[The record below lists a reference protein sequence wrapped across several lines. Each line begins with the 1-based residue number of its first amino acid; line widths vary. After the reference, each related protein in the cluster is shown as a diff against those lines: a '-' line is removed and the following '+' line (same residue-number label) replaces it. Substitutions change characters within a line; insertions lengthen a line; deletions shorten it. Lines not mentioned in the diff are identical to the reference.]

1 MSVPRDPGHRDE
13 LRPAAAAPDGLP
25 PGQPPQDAGGQ
36 EQLADS
42 AESAESGEAVAA
54 DLRARV
60 SALEDR
66 LLRAL
71 AEADNLRKQRAR
83 DIEEARASARAD
95 TVRQL
100 LPVLDNLDRA
110 LAHADADPRSIIDGI
125 TAVRDQATRLLAD
138 LGFSRR
144 DDTGETFDPA
154 RHEAVGSRP
163 GAGLDSGTV
172 VEVVRPAYGDGEHQL
187 RPAQVVVAKDS

>member
-1 MSVPRDPGHRDE
+1 MSAPRDPGHHHE
-13 LRPAAAAPDGLP
+13 PRPEAAPDGVP
-25 PGQPPQDAGGQ
+25 DQPSRGAGSPGQR
-36 EQLADS
+36 
-42 AESAESGEAVAA
+42 AESAESGEAVAG
-54 DLRARV
+54 DLRARA
-60 SALEDR
+60 SALEDQ

-83 DIEEARASARAD
+83 DIEQARAD

-125 TAVRDQATRLLAD
+125 RAVRDQATRLLAD

-154 RHEAVGSRP
+154 RHDAVGSRP
-163 GAGLDSGTV
+163 AADLASGTV